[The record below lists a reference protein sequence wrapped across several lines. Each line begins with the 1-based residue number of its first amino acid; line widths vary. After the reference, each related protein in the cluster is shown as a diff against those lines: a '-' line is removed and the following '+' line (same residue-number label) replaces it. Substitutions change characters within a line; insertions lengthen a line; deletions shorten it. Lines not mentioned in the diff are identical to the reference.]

1 MPVHLPL
8 KIFMALAAAAAICVG
23 LALPVSQHRSDAA
36 TSQIDLLE
44 VGRG

>member
-1 MPVHLPL
+1 MPL

-23 LALPVSQHRSDAA
+23 LALPVAQSRSEGAS
-36 TSQIDLLE
+36 SQIELLE